1 MGEGGWLEFKSK
13 EIKDEDKTRKF
24 NDAINNNFN
33 TFSWPKKVEM
43 LCKQKKF
50 FPKNFFLSTKQSCVK
65 ARRTRTS
72 NESQCQ
78 NSECNVFN
86 SNLTLVP

>member
-1 MGEGGWLEFKSK
+1 MGEGGGGWLAFKSK

-50 FPKNFFLSTKQSCVK
+50 FPKNFFLSTKQGCVLK
-65 ARRTRTS
+65 HEEREQAMRAIAKT
-72 NESQCQ
+72 Q
-78 NSECNVFN
+78 NVMFSIL
-86 SNLTLVP
+86 S